1 MVGWIRDLGS
11 DDDDDDDDVGGIVGV
26 GTGSGIQCNGSFIC
40 TVRRTSK
47 AALIYL
53 GLCIV

>member
-11 DDDDDDDDVGGIVGV
+11 DDDDDDDVGGIVGV